1 MTIYALIR
9 RAILGPRPD
18 QVRDYTENHYATKEL
33 AEAAVF
39 RILGEK
45 AVREDWTFFDVYK
58 SPEVPKVEYII
69 DPIVVQTK

>member
-1 MTIYALIR
+1 MIIYALIR
-9 RAILGPRPD
+9 RAIYGPRPD

-33 AEAAVF
+33 AEAEVF

-45 AVREDWTFFDVYK
+45 ATCEDWTFFDVYK
-58 SPEVPKVEYII
+58 SPDVPNVEYII

>member
-1 MTIYALIR
+1 MIIYALIR
-9 RAILGPRPD
+9 RVVFGARPD
-18 QVRDYTENHYATKEL
+18 QVRDYAENHYATKEL

-45 AVREDWTFFDVYK
+45 AVREDWIFFDVYK
-58 SPEVPKVEYII
+58 SPDLQNIEYII